1 MRCREKRSCKAGL
14 VSGVE
19 LSPELGNLLKDYVMA
34 VFESII
40 VSHLCHTF
48 SCQCDCV
55 TMTDGEST
63 TKLIGKRSNSYG
75 DVGIDF
81 SKVLRR
87 GVIRRDGDQTT
98 CGRKMITSSNLAAA

>member
-1 MRCREKRSCKAGL
+1 
-14 VSGVE
+14 
-19 LSPELGNLLKDYVMA
+19 
-34 VFESII
+34 
-40 VSHLCHTF
+40 
-48 SCQCDCV
+48 
-55 TMTDGEST
+55 MTDGESI

-75 DVGIDF
+75 EVGIDF